1 MRKSEWKFLDSF
13 LHQLSCPQQ
22 QAAAPSVW
30 GGFMGLCSGSNPGR
44 HTLVSIALVFASFL
58 TLTGFMKGTDGAL
71 ASSFHALWQSHCVS
85 QCELLF
91 LPLCPS
97 DVLLSA
103 CKGRGFILSVHIIIS
118 LLADSKGCL
127 CISSYNLTQYPSQ
140 MVQILFCFINM
151 FLTTARAQ

>member
-13 LHQLSCPQQ
+13 LHWLSCLQQ
-22 QAAAPSVW
+22 QAAVPSLW
-30 GGFMGLCSGSNPGR
+30 GGFMSFCAGSEAS
-44 HTLVSIALVFASFL
+44 TLVCDALVFISFL
-58 TLTGFMKGTDGAL
+58 TLTGFMKGIDGAF
-71 ASSFHALWQSHCVS
+71 ASSFHVLWQSRCVS

-91 LPLCPS
+91 PPLCPS
-97 DVLLSA
+97 GVLLSA
-103 CKGRGFILSVHIIIS
+103 CKGRGFILSVHIIVS
-118 LLADSKGCL
+118 LLANSKGCL